1 MEMLRFI
8 VTFSAVTVRIYTFHI
23 KNKLIPPEF
32 IKATLLT
39 YDLIA
44 QAALC
49 QLLVINYKT
58 TAFPVKKLDAV
69 AETVIEYINRAVR
82 RIETKAA
89 NHLG

>member
-1 MEMLRFI
+1 
-8 VTFSAVTVRIYTFHI
+8 
-23 KNKLIPPEF
+23 
-32 IKATLLT
+32 
-39 YDLIA
+39 
-44 QAALC
+44 
-49 QLLVINYKT
+49 VINYKT